1 MPFEPNKENFMARLK
16 DSNFAVA
23 DLLEEPDVLREVL
36 WYLDSARTKEI
47 VDTLLDA
54 QQTSGTEATHF
65 IKNIA
70 KLYPL
75 SKSLVMSIMSDF
87 RRIIL
92 EDGTSVYRD
101 ITFLGGLDEAYETKK
116 AICDTFNEIT
126 ARGLRLTTIVAN
138 YLDDLDNLY
147 VERDNLDNLVEKLK
161 SSRDKRDKLQEK
173 INKMRADND
182 EEKLRQE
189 IEQLEA
195 ELNLRQSEKA
205 RLDGE
210 IAAKQCRIDAIRQ
223 EISELEQTNASDEE
237 LRKIQDLFKQFPKD
251 AED

>member
-54 QQTSGTEATHF
+54 QQTSGTEATQF

-101 ITFLGGLDEAYETKK
+101 ITFLGGLDEAYETKR
-116 AICDTFNEIT
+116 AIIDTFNEIT
-126 ARGLRLTTIVAN
+126 ERGFRLTTIATQYVN
-138 YLDDLDNLY
+138 ELKNLNF
-147 VERDNLDNLVEKLK
+147 ERDNLNQLVLNLEDL
-161 SSRDKRDKLQEK
+161 RHIRDKLQKE
-173 INKMRADND
+173 IDEMRADND

-195 ELNLRQSEKA
+195 ELNLRQSEKF
-205 RLDGE
+205 RLEGE
-210 IAAKQCRIDAIRQ
+210 LVAKQRRIDAIKQ